1 MTTQSNFVHFL
12 SSNNNKNNRGD
23 YSDDNNIKASDK
35 QLIDA
40 FVTR

>member
-1 MTTQSNFVHFL
+1 MATQSNFVHFL
-12 SSNNNKNNRGD
+12 SSNNNNRGD